1 MGGITFGHEMPNG
14 KLLLEE
20 VGDTPARIIIDAEA
34 AAHYV
39 RAASWLS
46 FVPDSCFAREFSAA
60 PVIRSAG
67 MVKPYNDRCAD
78 IQANN
83 SGTIGTGFEQFSG
96 EDE

>member
-1 MGGITFGHEMPNG
+1 
-14 KLLLEE
+14 
-20 VGDTPARIIIDAEA
+20 
-34 AAHYV
+34 
-39 RAASWLS
+39 
-46 FVPDSCFAREFSAA
+46 
-60 PVIRSAG
+60 